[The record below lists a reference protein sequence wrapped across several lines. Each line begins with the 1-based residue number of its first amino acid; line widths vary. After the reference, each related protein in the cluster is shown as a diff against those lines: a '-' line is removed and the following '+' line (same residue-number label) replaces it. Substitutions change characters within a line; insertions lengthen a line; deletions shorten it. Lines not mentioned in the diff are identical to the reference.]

1 MVDLKAKTI
10 LEKKGE
16 EVYIAVNRFLV
27 TLTWT
32 AKVDLDLMAFY
43 KTKDGREGGI
53 FPEDYPGGI
62 KGSLK
67 QFPYIK
73 LNSHRGIRSRHPE
86 EILGVSKLEEFR
98 ELYICAVSYPDFIGK
113 KQYFFN
119 DYDAGITLLLE
130 KRNTIGIPLT
140 SIEIGQVAVIAKVD
154 NSSIVSAKLINYNH
168 IMDLPTF
175 ANTIPGGNLLLG

>member
-10 LEKKGE
+10 LKKKGD
-16 EVYIAVNRFLV
+16 EVYITVNRLLV

-43 KTKDGREGGI
+43 KTKDGKEGGI
-53 FPEDYPGGI
+53 FPEDYLGGI

-73 LNSHRGIRSRHPE
+73 LNSHRGMRSTYPE
-86 EILGVSKLEEFR
+86 EILGVSKLEEFT
-98 ELYICAVSYPDFIGK
+98 ELYICAVSYPDFVSK
-113 KQYFFN
+113 KNYFFN

-140 SIEIGQVAVIAKVD
+140 SIEVGQIAVIAKID
-154 NSSIVSAKLINYNH
+154 NSSIISAKLTNQNQ
-168 IMDLPTF
+168 IMDLLTF
-175 ANTIPGGNLLLG
+175 ANTIPGGQLLLN